1 MNRLFIINLI
11 NPSWFRQ
18 VTEFLQEHSEYIK
31 LVPIVALDEYPNGFN
46 KNPYEV
52 DPDAPIN
59 IFETMLWGLA
69 LAGCS
74 DVEYGKNQYKQISKY
89 LRTIQDFTY
98 NMDFP
103 FPVQAEKYETYQ
115 RLINR
120 LLDLNIHPTEFKYEQ
135 MHLVE
140 DVEGM
145 TESTVTLVH
154 LLYDEVTS
162 EKCLPYGHKQFKQ
175 GMCMF
180 YGLENPTKE
189 ELKAITDTWRN
200 KKVGLMFVVQYAHYS
215 EYVDEPQQQQQA

>member
-1 MNRLFIINLI
+1 MNRLLIINLI

-18 VTEFLQEHSEYIK
+18 VTEFLIEHPSYAK
-31 LVPIVALDEYPNGFN
+31 LIPIVALDEYPNGFN
-46 KNPYEV
+46 KNPLEK

-59 IFETMLWGLA
+59 IFETIIWGLA
-69 LAGCS
+69 LDKC
-74 DVEYGKNQYKQISKY
+74 DVDYGKDQYRQLSKY
-89 LRTIQDFTY
+89 LRTVEQYTRD
-98 NMDFP
+98 MDFP
-103 FPVQAEKYETYQ
+103 FDVQPEKYGTYQ

-120 LLDLNIHPTEFKYEQ
+120 LLELNIPPTEFKYEQ

-145 TESTVTLVH
+145 TESTVTLLH
-154 LLYDEVTS
+154 LLYDEVTT
-162 EKCLPYGHKQFKQ
+162 EKCLPYGDKQFKR

-189 ELKAITDTWRN
+189 ELKAITATWRN

-215 EYVDEPQQQQQA
+215 EYVDE